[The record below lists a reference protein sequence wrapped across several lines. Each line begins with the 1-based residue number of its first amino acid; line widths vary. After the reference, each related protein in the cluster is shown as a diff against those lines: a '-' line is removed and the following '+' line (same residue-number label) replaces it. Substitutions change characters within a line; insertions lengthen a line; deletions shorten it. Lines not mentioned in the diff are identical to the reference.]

1 MGTYNLRGI
10 INGHLYPRLEVPNGR
25 EREKKQK
32 AFTVVNLLPFPPSDL
47 SSAILQ
53 LHGKLN
59 KFSLITL
66 STYLM
71 HWHSGTRA
79 QGKFFSE
86 SDQNSLFHF
95 LSFLGVQI
103 SQITEKLIWGKEVR
117 RQGTCILKGKKGQV
131 FSLQLG
137 PFTDLCRL
145 ILSQKLTC
153 FFVHLVSSQKSKA

>member
-1 MGTYNLRGI
+1 MDIYIPDWRYPMGERG
-10 INGHLYPRLEVPNGR
+10 
-25 EREKKQK
+25 KKSRKPLQLS
-32 AFTVVNLLPFPPSDL
+32 TCLPFPPSNL

-66 STYLM
+66 LTYLM

-86 SDQNSLFHF
+86 SDQNSFFHF

>member
-32 AFTVVNLLPFPPSDL
+32 AFTVVNLPSISSLQSLLSNPSITWQVKQVQSHYFIDIPHALTFWDQSSRKIFLWVRSKFFLSLPF
-47 SSAILQ
+47 
-53 LHGKLN
+53 
-59 KFSLITL
+59 
-66 STYLM
+66 
-71 HWHSGTRA
+71 
-79 QGKFFSE
+79 
-86 SDQNSLFHF
+86 
-95 LSFLGVQI
+95 FLGVQI